1 MTNRTEVLLKDLTP
15 DMIRVQSDHAK
26 EIMPPGAG
34 ERDPAGLSLDQICY
48 LKLATAEQLHA
59 LRRVFPAALAWVEW
73 PEAVNKNRERMRR
86 ALRRPRLGPLS
97 LIPENARRF
106 IFEIAAVQSLF
117 AVAGIAD
124 GGGKYYRS
132 LSSCVVLA
140 LCPLSSGK
148 GGEVVKEP
156 PEEWF
161 PVVQTAAQL
170 TTLCDC
176 PDCEARNRP

>member
-1 MTNRTEVLLKDLTP
+1 MTNRTEVLLKDLAP
-15 DMIRVQSDHAK
+15 DTIRIQSDHAK

-34 ERDPAGLSLDQICY
+34 ECDPAGLPLDQICY

-86 ALRRPRLGPLS
+86 ALRRSRTGPLP

-106 IFEIAAVQSLF
+106 IFETVAITALF
-117 AVAGIAD
+117 TAAGIVD
-124 GGGKYYRS
+124 GGKYYRS

-140 LCPLSSGK
+140 LCPLSPGK

-161 PVVQTAAQL
+161 PVAQAAPQL
-170 TTLCDC
+170 ATPCDC